1 MHNTDAC
8 NNVILTRSGDDLVMQ
23 LSERVYTRRNPN
35 WGPTI
40 HFTLE
45 WVRGSGNLPYA
56 PSRDPPE
63 PIEPPKPRVP
73 REEQQKE
80 ILVRLRDENKALKTA
95 KRERASEMRQWKTEN
110 DTLRRENQQLKQA
123 NDTQYAQL
131 IKLGGSHEFQRQH
144 IEHLRRKIQALEKQ
158 VTQATGGQQQQV
170 SDGTEDDAVVVE
182 GEADEV
188 EEQQPTDAEAEADT
202 GAATEQNKRR
212 RTSKD

>member
-8 NNVILTRSGDDLVMQ
+8 NNVILTRSGDDLIMQ

-40 HFTLE
+40 RFTLE
-45 WVRGSGNLPYA
+45 WVRGSGNLPYP

-63 PIEPPKPRVP
+63 PVEPPKPRVP

-95 KRERASEMRQWKTEN
+95 KRERASELRQWKTEN
-110 DTLRRENQQLKQA
+110 DALRRENQQLKQA

-144 IEHLRRKIQALEKQ
+144 IEHLRRKIQVLEQQ
-158 VTQATGGQQQQV
+158 VAQAGGQQQA
-170 SDGTEDDAVVVE
+170 SGGSTEDDVVVVE
-182 GEADEV
+182 DVDEIEGQQL
-188 EEQQPTDAEAEADT
+188 EEQPAEAADAD
-202 GAATEQNKRR
+202 GVALEQNKRR